1 MDEIVERIAT
11 NKLFDGKKK
20 KNPHGLLLRV
30 GGLSYEPPEK
40 VLKHTLDWRTKEVIE
55 SKIDND
61 PICRDMD
68 EEEIEEYK

>member
-11 NKLFDGKKK
+11 KELFDGKET

-30 GGLSYEPPEK
+30 GALGYDPPEK

-55 SKIDND
+55 RKINKD